1 MRNILVILD
10 GIVSKKLLSRM
21 VESNVVNNNYD
32 VVYMHN
38 SILPNERPENFTFYK
53 FDPTSMSK
61 LYTVLNKTNH
71 TEVLI
76 VLNSKEEIL
85 NVIKNIRQFKKNL
98 QITIYNNWDITITE
112 DPYVNG
118 YNGIEVLANGLLE
131 KLPNVPIVAQNI
143 GLRQG
148 EIMEL
153 RIPFG
158 SSYAYRY
165 IGSIEQKDWKIFG
178 LYRNDKLINIRPS
191 LVLKP
196 NDIILMIG
204 NPDVLMQVYGT
215 ISKTQGLFPR
225 PFGENIYIFFDLYI
239 QDEKEVVNCAKEIR
253 DLHRKLK
260 NDKLIVKITR
270 PTNSQLIKQ
279 IYAIFKKLDDVE
291 IELDYHNL
299 GLKNILPEDI
309 KRFNVGM
316 LILSHTLLK
325 YKEATKII
333 LNLKIPLYKLGSEPI
348 SKANQSV
355 ILLNDPNHYEQISPI
370 IFDVSSQLKTKV
382 TVYDHNPIQEESK
395 IEIIEHFENLGKIFN
410 EEVKVVQSNKNPIKE
425 LKKMKNFVQILPL
438 RKDMFETRYF
448 KFLQTDSDLLSY
460 DIDEYNQIFIPIIE
474 E

>member
-21 VESNVVNNNYD
+21 VESNVINNIYD
-32 VVYMHN
+32 VVYMN
-38 SILPNERPENFTFYK
+38 DSILPEEKPENFTFYK
-53 FDPTSMSK
+53 FDPTSLSK
-61 LYTVLNKTNH
+61 LYTILKKTNH

-76 VLNSKEEIL
+76 ALNSKEEIQ

-98 QITIYNNWDITITE
+98 QITIYNNWDIAISN
-112 DPYVNG
+112 DPYVNS

-131 KLPNVPIVAQNI
+131 KLPNVPILAQNI

-178 LYRNDKLINIRPS
+178 LYRNDKLINIKPS

-204 NPDVLMQVYGT
+204 NPDVLMQVYNT
-215 ISKTQGLFPR
+215 ISRTQGLFPR
-225 PFGENIYIFFDLYI
+225 PFGENIYVFFDLFI
-239 QDEKEVVNCAKEIR
+239 QDEKEVINCAKEVR
-253 DLHRKLK
+253 DLHRKIK

-270 PTNSQLIKQ
+270 PTNPQIIKQ
-279 IYAIFKKLDDVE
+279 IFAIFKKLEDVE
-291 IELDYHNL
+291 IELDYHNK
-299 GLKNILPEDI
+299 GFKNIVPEDI
-309 KRFNVGM
+309 KRFNVG
-316 LILSHTLLK
+316 LIVLSHSLLK

-333 LNLKIPLYKLGSEPI
+333 LNLKLPLYKLGSEPI

-355 ILLNDPNHYEQISPI
+355 VLLNIASHYEQISPI
-370 IFDVSSQLKTKV
+370 IFDISTQLKTKV
-382 TVYDHNPIQEESK
+382 TVYDHNPIENESK
-395 IEIIEHFENLGKIFN
+395 IDIIEHFENLGKIFN
-410 EEVKVVQSNKNPIKE
+410 EDVKVVQSNKNPIKE
-425 LKKMKNFVQILPL
+425 LKKLKNFVQILPL
-438 RKDMFETRYF
+438 RKDMFEPRYF

-460 DIDEYNQIFIPIIE
+460 DIDQYNQILIPIIE
-474 E
+474 D